1 MCCLGKSSSSSD
13 HHVSPAETANNITST
28 DIKHMHG
35 TTWEYLGGC
44 THIDPHR
51 EKWYRCSSHNIPRDS
66 NVSMCFVHLRKIG
79 TTLLNS
85 IARRP
90 HKGFSPLQGLSPY
103 PVFKRHCLFSRSVCF
118 QLSTRSGNNKP
129 HDLLNAELL
138 SCIYI

>member
-1 MCCLGKSSSSSD
+1 MKLPRDAEGRLVEAKSSMCCLGKSSSSSD

-51 EKWYRCSSHNIPRDS
+51 EKWYRCSSHNIPRNS

-90 HKGFSPLQGLSPY
+90 HKGFSPSPGPLSLSSFQMSLSIFQG
-103 PVFKRHCLFSRSVCF
+103 VCASSS
-118 QLSTRSGNNKP
+118 Q
-129 HDLLNAELL
+129 
-138 SCIYI
+138 